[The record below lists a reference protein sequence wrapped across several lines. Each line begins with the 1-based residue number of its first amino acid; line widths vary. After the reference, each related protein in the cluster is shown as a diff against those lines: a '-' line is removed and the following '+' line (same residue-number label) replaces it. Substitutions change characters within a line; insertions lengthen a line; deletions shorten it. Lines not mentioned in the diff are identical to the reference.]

1 MIDAAEAQRR
11 GTRFLMVS
19 AALVVV
25 IAGLRAIK
33 PIALPFVLAIFLSVL
48 SAPLLSWQLR
58 QRVPKFLAILTT
70 LLANLAVVVM
80 ILLLVGGSIR
90 AFSASIP
97 TYQQQME
104 SRARTALD
112 WLESKGIET
121 QQLSWLLGR
130 ADGDADGTGEGV
142 DGADPEDGD
151 GVTPSG
157 GEPAPSRRASAPPD
171 PIDLGPILDVVGT
184 TLRSIAELTAMA
196 FLIFL
201 MMVFILSE
209 ASGFPRKLQVALGW
223 DRAELERMTRARRE
237 IQRYLGIKTLVSL
250 LTGVLLGFWVGLL
263 GVEFP
268 QLWGLLAFLL
278 NYIPNLGSFIAAAP
292 AVLLALLEM
301 GLGQA
306 LLIALGYAAVNV
318 VLGNL
323 IEPHLMGRQFGI
335 STLAVVLSLLFWGW
349 VWGPIGML
357 LSVPLTMVLKILLEH
372 TEDFRWVA
380 HLIGT
385 NPPSDGQAVLRSSPE

>member
-1 MIDAAEAQRR
+1 MDATEAQRR

-25 IAGLRAIK
+25 VAGLRAIK
-33 PIALPFVLAIFLSVL
+33 SIALPFVLAIFLSVL
-48 SAPLLSWQLR
+48 SAPILSWQLR
-58 QRVPKFLAILTT
+58 HRVPKFFAILTT

-80 ILLLVGGSIR
+80 VLLLVGGSIR
-90 AFSASIP
+90 AFSASLP
-97 TYQQQME
+97 TYQQQLE

-112 WLESKGIET
+112 WLESKGVET
-121 QQLSWLLGR
+121 QRLSWLQGR
-130 ADGDADGTGEGV
+130 SDADAAGSEANGDGDATE
-142 DGADPEDGD
+142 
-151 GVTPSG
+151 G
-157 GEPAPSRRASAPPD
+157 GEAAPRRRASLPPD
-171 PIDLGPILDVVGT
+171 PIDLGPILDVIGS

-209 ASGFPRKLQVALGW
+209 ASGFPRKLQLALGW
-223 DRAELERMTRARRE
+223 DRAELERMSQARRE

-250 LTGVLLGFWVGLL
+250 LTGVLLGLWVGLL

-268 QLWGLLAFLL
+268 QLWGLMAFLL

-306 LLIALGYAAVNV
+306 LLVALGYAAVNV

-380 HLIGT
+380 HLIGA
-385 NPPSDGQAVLRSSPE
+385 NPPSDGEAALRSSPE